1 MTSTGIIDKSI
12 KRYILETKQVIH
24 PFELPASKLP
34 VLNKPIFEHQEDIF
48 RNLEFKNK
56 ENPVFISSLE
66 EINPSTSQ
74 TLIYRDNIYFNK
86 ELLLEFLS
94 KASAVGKPARLAFL
108 DTDPCFSVYASY
120 SQHNMENVG
129 NLYLGDIF
137 FIPAGAQEKYLEKG
151 FTSVIIDTQSI
162 PLSYFSLPSSEFD
175 SEQSPS
181 NKPSTSLIPIPP
193 LQLQVPRFSYIAI
206 KHWVQLLFAN
216 FTWGIHCQIRQL
228 NSETNT
234 RIEIRNLPLGKK
246 QSSPSRRCG
255 PIKIGK
261 NCRIDPTATII
272 GPTAI
277 GDEVFIGPN
286 VTIEA
291 AYIGDNAVLEP
302 GCTIWFGVLGA
313 RSSLLANRSMVMSC
327 VMSDSIVNTDLRFSI
342 VGNNSFLGAG
352 SHITDCILRNANEDE
367 LKTNDPKMDS
377 PMVKVLAGEE
387 IIDSGYYV
395 LGPAIGNRVKIGS
408 GIIIYPGRMIK
419 SDSLI
424 LAKEGF
430 YIIDK

>member
-1 MTSTGIIDKSI
+1 MR
-12 KRYILETKQVIH
+12 RYILETKQVIH

-34 VLNKPIFEHQEDIF
+34 VLNKPIFEHQEDVF
-48 RNLEFKNK
+48 RNLKIKDEEK
-56 ENPVFISSLE
+56 PILISSLE

-74 TLIYRDNIYFNK
+74 TLVYRDDIYFNK
-86 ELLLEFLS
+86 ELILEFLS
-94 KASAVGKPARLAFL
+94 KASEIGKPSRLAFF
-108 DTDPCFSVYASY
+108 DTDPSFSVYASY
-120 SQHNMENVG
+120 LQHNMEHVG

-137 FIPAGAQEKYLEKG
+137 FFPTGVQERN
-151 FTSVIIDTQSI
+151 FTEFTPVIIDTESI
-162 PLSYFSLPSSEFD
+162 PLSYFSLPSAESN
-175 SEQSPS
+175 SAQSS
-181 NKPSTSLIPIPP
+181 LNRPSTSLVPIPP
-193 LQLQVPRFSYIAI
+193 LQLQVPRLSYIAV

-216 FTWGIHCQIRQL
+216 FTWGIHRQICQL
-228 NSETNT
+228 NGEINIG
-234 RIEIRNLPLGKK
+234 IENQNLLYRNM
-246 QSSPSRRCG
+246 QSSISKRRDS
-255 PIKIGK
+255 IQIGK
-261 NCRIDPTATII
+261 NCQIDPTATII
-272 GPTAI
+272 GPTTI

-291 AYIGDNAVLEP
+291 AHIGDNAVLEP

-352 SHITDCILRNANEDE
+352 SHITDCILRNANQEE

-424 LAKEGF
+424 LPKEGF